1 METKRVKDN
10 GSISIAMAGL
20 SGQGLIMYTR
30 VLATAFVDTDY
41 TVRTYEVLGTAHR
54 GTLIFSHIRISKRP
68 NISYIIAP
76 GEADLLVSFEPLEA
90 LRVGAYYLKEG
101 GQAIINTRKI
111 IPVYAS
117 IGKDFFSDKPRPKGY
132 LSLEEVIAYFKGID
146 CGVISF
152 NATEIAQ
159 KVGHFALMNIVM
171 LGATLATGK
180 IPTSLDKV
188 EGVINRLAPKGT
200 AEMNIKALLKGM
212 EAYQEISSKRPV
224 VD

>member
-1 METKRVKDN
+1 MGTKKAIEN

-20 SGQGLIMYTR
+20 TGQGLIMYTR
-30 VLATAFVDTDY
+30 VLATAFADTDY

-54 GTLIFSHIRISKRP
+54 GTLVFSHIRISKRP
-68 NISYIIAP
+68 NISYIIAA

-117 IGKDFFSDKPRPKGY
+117 IGKDFFSDQPRPKGY
-132 LSLEEVIAYFKGID
+132 LPMEEILAYFKGID
-146 CGVISF
+146 CGVTSF

-159 KVGHFALMNIVM
+159 EVGHFALMNIVM

-180 IPTSLDKV
+180 IPTSPEKV
-188 EGVINRLAPKGT
+188 EAVIDRLAPKGT
-200 AEMNIKALLKGM
+200 AEMNIKALRKGI
-212 EAYQEISSKRPV
+212 EAYQKHSSKRT
-224 VD
+224 